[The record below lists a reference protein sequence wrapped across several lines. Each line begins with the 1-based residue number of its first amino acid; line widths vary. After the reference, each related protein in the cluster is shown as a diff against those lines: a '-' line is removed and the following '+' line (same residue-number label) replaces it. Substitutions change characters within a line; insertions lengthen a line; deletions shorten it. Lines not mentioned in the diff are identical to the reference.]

1 MRRPR
6 DQRVLESDAHPR
18 PTEGTTPGALLSV
31 RDLRTYFVSGTDVVK
46 AVDGVSFDLHPGQR
60 LAIVGESG
68 SGKSATAL
76 SILRLVDPPAGHI
89 VGGSVLFDGRDLLAL
104 TEAEMRSVRG
114 RRIGYVFQ
122 DPMTALDPVFTIGS
136 QLTETVQLHEGVTR
150 AQAKERAL
158 DLLRDVQIADP
169 EERLRAYPHQLS
181 GGMRQR
187 VVIALALACAPDLL
201 IADEP
206 TTALDVTTQAQILEL
221 IFGLARAKGTA
232 VLLITHDLGV
242 VARTCDTVQVMY
254 GGRVVE
260 QGRTERVLAAPQ
272 HPYTAAL
279 LRSTVRLDQERADR
293 VTPVPGA
300 PPSLA
305 LIPEGCP
312 FHPRCEYCST
322 ECRHDAP
329 AWHGVLGEGTACH
342 RAGELDLTTGDHR

>member
-1 MRRPR
+1 MLRHRS
-6 DQRVLESDAHPR
+6 QSRVEVDEGLQDPPDSASD
-18 PTEGTTPGALLSV
+18 ALLSV
-31 RDLRTYFVSGTDVVK
+31 RDLRTYFVSGEEVVR
-46 AVDGVSFDLHPGQR
+46 AVDGVSFDLRPGQR

-68 SGKSATAL
+68 SGKSVTAL

-89 VGGSVLFDGRDLLAL
+89 VGGSVMFAGRDLLTL
-104 TEAEMRSVRG
+104 SEEEMRSVRG

-136 QLTETVQLHEGVTR
+136 QLMETVRLHEGLSR
-150 AQAKERAL
+150 AQARQRAIR
-158 DLLRDVQIADP
+158 LLEDVQIANP
-169 EERLRAYPHQLS
+169 EQRLKAYPHQLS

-187 VVIALALACAPDLL
+187 VVIALALACSPELL

-221 IFGLARAKGTA
+221 IFGLAEARGTA

-242 VARTCDTVQVMY
+242 VAGTCDTVQVMY
-254 GGRVVE
+254 AGRVVE

-272 HPYTAAL
+272 HPYTSAL
-279 LRSTVRLDQERADR
+279 LRSTVRLDEDRRDR
-293 VTPVPGA
+293 VTPIPGA

-305 LIPEGCP
+305 LVPSGCS
-312 FHPRCEYCST
+312 FHPRCGFCSS
-322 ECRHDAP
+322 ECRDKPP

-342 RAGELDLTTGDHR
+342 HAGELDLTRAQAR